1 MLIAVDPFYE
11 DFGARVRAAR
21 GHRLSQTQLA
31 RKVGLSRGSIANI
44 ETGRQH
50 VPLHM
55 ILVLAR
61 ELAVDPTSLLPTSLG
76 EHTDLVPPERLNN
89 LHSLDVSSL
98 ERVVRRAR
106 QERVATDGQA

>member
-1 MLIAVDPFYE
+1 MDAFYA

-21 GHRLSQTQLA
+21 GTRLSQTELA
-31 RKVGLSRGSIANI
+31 RQVGMSRGSIANI

-55 ILVLAR
+55 ILVFAR
-61 ELAVDPTSLLPTSLG
+61 ELGVDPVTLLPTDLSPADAVVPADRT
-76 EHTDLVPPERLNN
+76 EH

-106 QERVATDGQA
+106 EERRAPDGQA